1 MVEAKRPET
10 LTSGMMTV
18 LPREMASA
26 ANLLVHPLTALAA
39 ASAANIGFAS
49 HALGLWMGA
58 MTGMTQASQRMFA
71 PPANKAETA
80 QPVEKPRSPA
90 TKASKAA
97 RTLIDDVQSTALEI
111 AGGSAKQAAAPAKSG
126 SAQSVE
132 LLPEDFRQP
141 KSMTK
146 PKKVD
151 DLKAISGI
159 GPKLETVLNGL
170 GVWTF
175 AQIAGWTK
183 QEIAWV
189 EDYLSFKGRIS
200 RDDWIGQAAKLSGKK
215 KR

>member
-10 LTSGMMTV
+10 LTNGMMTV

-39 ASAANIGFAS
+39 ASAANIGLAS
-49 HALGLWMGA
+49 QTFGIWMGA
-58 MTGMTQASQRMFA
+58 MTGMAQASQRMFV
-71 PPANKAETA
+71 PPKSRGEAT
-80 QPVEKPRSPA
+80 PVAEKPRSPA

-97 RTLIDDVQSTALEI
+97 KTLIDDVQSTAMEI
-111 AGGSAKQAAAPAKSG
+111 AGSAMPVAALAKADKG
-126 SAQSVE
+126 QTVE
-132 LLPEDFRQP
+132 LEPEDFRQP
-141 KSMTK
+141 KSMAK
-146 PKKVD
+146 PKKID
-151 DLKAISGI
+151 DLKAISGV

-175 AQIAGWTK
+175 AQIAGWTE

-189 EDYLSFKGRIS
+189 EDYLSFKGRIG
-200 RDDWIGQAAKLSGKK
+200 RDDWIGQAAKLSAKK

>member
-10 LTSGMMTV
+10 VTNGMMTV

-26 ANLLVHPLTALAA
+26 ANLLVHPFTALAA
-39 ASAANIGFAS
+39 ASAANIGLAS
-49 HALGLWMGA
+49 HAFGIWMGA
-58 MTGMTQASQRMFA
+58 MTGMAQASQRMFV
-71 PPANKAETA
+71 PPKSRGEAT
-80 QPVEKPRSPA
+80 PVAEKPRSPA

-97 RTLIDDVQSTALEI
+97 KTLIDDVQSTALEI

-126 SAQSVE
+126 SAQAVE
-132 LLPEDFRQP
+132 LLPEEFRQP
-141 KSMTK
+141 KSMAK
-146 PKKVD
+146 PKKID
-151 DLKAISGI
+151 DLKAISGV

-175 AQIAGWTK
+175 AQIAGWTE

-189 EDYLSFKGRIS
+189 EDYLSFKGRIG
-200 RDDWIGQAAKLSGKK
+200 RDNWIAQAAKLSGKK

>member
-10 LTSGMMTV
+10 LTKGMMTV

-26 ANLLVHPLTALAA
+26 ANLLVHPLTAVAS
-39 ASAANIGFAS
+39 ASAANIALAS
-49 HALGLWMGA
+49 HAFGLWMGA
-58 MTGMTQASQRMFA
+58 MTGMAQASQRMFV
-71 PPANKAETA
+71 PPASKGETA
-80 QPVEKPRSPA
+80 PAVENPRSPA

-97 RTLIDDVQSTALEI
+97 KTLIDDVQSTALEI
-111 AGGSAKQAAAPAKSG
+111 AGSGTPAVSPAKADNG
-126 SAQSVE
+126 QAVE

-141 KSMTK
+141 KSMAK

-151 DLKAISGI
+151 DLKAISGV

-175 AQIAGWTK
+175 AQIAGWTE

-189 EDYLSFKGRIS
+189 EDYLSFKGRIG
-200 RDDWIGQAAKLSGKK
+200 RDDWIGQAAKLAGKK

>member
-10 LTSGMMTV
+10 LANGMMTV

-39 ASAANIGFAS
+39 ASAANIGLAS
-49 HALGLWMGA
+49 QTFGIWMGA
-58 MTGMTQASQRMFA
+58 MTGMAQASQRMFA
-71 PPANKAETA
+71 PLPPKSEAAPSAEK
-80 QPVEKPRSPA
+80 QRSPA

-97 RTLIDDVQSTALEI
+97 KTLIDDVQSTALEI
-111 AGGSAKQAAAPAKSG
+111 AGSAMPVASPARADAGQA
-126 SAQSVE
+126 VE

-141 KSMTK
+141 KSMAK

-151 DLKAISGI
+151 DLKAISGV

-175 AQIAGWTK
+175 AQIAGWTE

-189 EDYLSFKGRIS
+189 EDYLSFKGRIG
-200 RDDWIGQAAKLSGKK
+200 RDGWIGQAAKLSGKK

>member
-10 LTSGMMTV
+10 LTNGMMTV

-39 ASAANIGFAS
+39 ASAANIGLAS
-49 HALGLWMGA
+49 HAFGIWMGA
-58 MTGMTQASQRMFA
+58 MTGMAQASQRMFV
-71 PPANKAETA
+71 PPASKDETA
-80 QPVEKPRSPA
+80 ALVEKQRSPA

-111 AGGSAKQAAAPAKSG
+111 AGGSASPAASPAKADAG
-126 SAQSVE
+126 QSVE

-141 KSMTK
+141 KSMAK
-146 PKKVD
+146 PKKID
-151 DLKAISGI
+151 DLKAISGV

-175 AQIAGWTK
+175 TQIAGWTE

-189 EDYLSFKGRIS
+189 EDYLSFKGRIG
-200 RDDWIGQAAKLSGKK
+200 RDNWIAQAAKLAGKK

>member
-39 ASAANIGFAS
+39 ASAANIGLAS
-49 HALGLWMGA
+49 HAFGIWMGA
-58 MTGMTQASQRMFA
+58 MTGMAQASQCMFA

-80 QPVEKPRSPA
+80 PPVEKPRSPA